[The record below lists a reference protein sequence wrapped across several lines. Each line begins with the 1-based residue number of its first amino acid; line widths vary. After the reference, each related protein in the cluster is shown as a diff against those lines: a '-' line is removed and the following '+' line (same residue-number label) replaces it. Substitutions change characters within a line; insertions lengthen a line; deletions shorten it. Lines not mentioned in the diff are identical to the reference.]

1 MWTMGGHN
9 GRAPRVA
16 GLAARALLLAAA
28 SCSAPDATPPVVLNV
43 GKVASVVVGR
53 SSRADVFA
61 ALGRPG
67 RTERS
72 GRGETWIYEAAQGG
86 IQGDTRGG
94 AGMGGVAAAAGV
106 AGAFVPYV
114 GLVGS
119 GLGLAGA
126 AMDGARPEAV
136 QASLAVVFRDDGVV
150 RDCTFSTTAPPAGMP
165 GAVAG
170 APVIDCQRPVTRPA
184 PPPGVPGQ

>member
-1 MWTMGGHN
+1 MWTMIGHN
-9 GRAPRVA
+9 GRAPSVV
-16 GLAARALLLAAA
+16 GLAARALLLMAA
-28 SCSAPDATPPVVLNV
+28 SCSAPDARPPPVLDP

-53 SSRADVFA
+53 SSRADVFG

-67 RTERS
+67 RMERS
-72 GRGETWIYEAAQGG
+72 GRGETWIYEATQGG
-86 IQGDTRGG
+86 TRGG

-126 AMDGARPEAV
+126 AVDGARPEVV

-150 RDCTFSTTAPPAGMP
+150 RDCTFSTTALPAGMP
-165 GAVAG
+165 GAATD
-170 APVIDCQRPVTRPA
+170 APVIDCQRPATPTA
-184 PPPGVPGQ
+184 PPRGASGQ